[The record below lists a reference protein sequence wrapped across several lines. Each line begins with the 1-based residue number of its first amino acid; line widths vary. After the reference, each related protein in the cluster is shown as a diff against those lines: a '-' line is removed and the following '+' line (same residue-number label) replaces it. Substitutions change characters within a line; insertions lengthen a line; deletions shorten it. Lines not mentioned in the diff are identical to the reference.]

1 MRAARLNLLVTALAV
16 AATASFP
23 VAEGQ
28 QSPQEAAA
36 AADPNVLLTVNI
48 NLAAGKK
55 ATFEL
60 KRGEQPRAAAQ
71 AFGTLHGES
80 PFTMFTSLSPCP
92 SRTQQPQKFPV

>member
-1 MRAARLNLLVTALAV
+1 M

-23 VAEGQ
+23 AAEGQ
-28 QSPQEAAA
+28 QPPQEAAA

-48 NLAAGKK
+48 KTVNINLVAGKK

-71 AFGTLHGES
+71 AFGTPHGES
-80 PFTMFTSLSPCP
+80 PFPMFPSLSPCP